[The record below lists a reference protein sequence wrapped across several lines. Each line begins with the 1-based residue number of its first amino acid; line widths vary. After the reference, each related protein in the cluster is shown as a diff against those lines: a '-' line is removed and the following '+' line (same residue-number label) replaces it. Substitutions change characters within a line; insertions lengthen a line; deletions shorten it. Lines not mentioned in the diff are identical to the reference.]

1 MQGGVGTRSRAGSW
15 AAGCSWQ
22 AGRPGRYSFGEGRF
36 LVDTAALPEMDGV
49 AAALPESLEL
59 EQGQGLEPGRR
70 EEHNSDIVAAGA
82 GAVGGQAE
90 GLQTEC
96 YILWREKGREE
107 FSFNLLHGRK
117 GYATTQQLL
126 IYD

>member
-1 MQGGVGTRSRAGSW
+1 MQGGVGTLSRVGSW

-49 AAALPESLEL
+49 AAVLPESLEL

-70 EEHNSDIVAAGA
+70 EERNSDIVAA

-90 GLQTEC
+90 GLQAEC
-96 YILWREKGREE
+96 YILWREKGREKI
-107 FSFNLLHGRK
+107 SYKLLHRGK
-117 GYATTQQLL
+117 ACITTKQLL

>member
-1 MQGGVGTRSRAGSW
+1 MQGGVGTLNRAGSW

-36 LVDTAALPEMDGV
+36 LVDTAGLPEMDGV

-70 EEHNSDIVAAGA
+70 EERNSDIVAAGA

-90 GLQTEC
+90 GLQAER

-107 FSFNLLHGRK
+107 IS
-117 GYATTQQLL
+117 
-126 IYD
+126 

>member
-1 MQGGVGTRSRAGSW
+1 MQGGVGTLNRAGSW

-36 LVDTAALPEMDGV
+36 LVDTAGLPEMDGV

-70 EEHNSDIVAAGA
+70 EERNSDIVAAGA

-90 GLQTEC
+90 GLQAEC

-107 FSFNLLHGRK
+107 IS
-117 GYATTQQLL
+117 
-126 IYD
+126 